1 MEAVSIK
8 PKKEQKTL
16 WFIYWVVPFVFG
28 IVLWL
33 ILMLIVDI
41 LIFGLFM
48 VGWLIIMLPI
58 LIWIPAFFR
67 SLEYSIDNEAVKIKK
82 GVFWR
87 KIVTVPYK
95 KITNI
100 DITQGPVQRR
110 FNIGIIHV
118 QTAGAGGAESS
129 KAELKMCGVRDL
141 KGLKESIMEKVRDDS
156 ISKPQKVNKELG
168 EESDSQILKNILI
181 EIKSIR
187 GALEKR

>member
-1 MEAVSIK
+1 MEAISII
-8 PKKEQKTL
+8 PKKEQKNL
-16 WFIYWVVPFVFG
+16 WFIYWVIPFVFG
-28 IVLWL
+28 LVLWL
-33 ILMLIVDI
+33 ILMLIVDK
-41 LIFGLFM
+41 LIFGLFI

-87 KIVTVPYK
+87 KIVTIPYT

-100 DITQGPVQRR
+100 DITQGPVQRM

-129 KAELKMCGVRDL
+129 KAELKMWGVRDL
-141 KGLKESIMEKVRDDS
+141 EGLKESIMEKVRDDS
-156 ISKPQKVNKELG
+156 ILKPHKVNQELG
-168 EESDSQILKNILI
+168 EESDSQILKHILI

-187 GALEKR
+187 DALEKR